1 MTTTLP
7 SRLGNLA
14 AAVQA
19 HASEEVRLLAP
30 KLRAAADDVAHKLE
44 AWTSSVDAWA
54 EAHFTA
60 ETAALHVDAGT
71 AYRAAVAEAH
81 VLIAEAKTHL

>member
-7 SRLGNLA
+7 ARLGNLA
-14 AAVQA
+14 AAAATSVSA
-19 HASEEVRLLAP
+19 EAKALEP
-30 KLRAAADDVAHKLE
+30 KLRAAAEDVAHKLE

-71 AYRAAVAEAH
+71 AYRASVAEAH
-81 VLIAEAKTHL
+81 ALIAEAKTHL